1 MKRVIKSKKVIFRL
15 TPDEKMKL
23 KETAGKQGISI
34 SEFLRNSFV
43 L

>member
-23 KETAGKQGISI
+23 KKTALKQGLSV
-34 SEFLRNSFV
+34 SEFLRNTFV